1 MAIEI
6 VVGLPH
12 LANGAILARAR
23 AMQQPML
30 ISANCLSRWGK
41 AAGWAQWRGWR
52 TSSLRNAKGLA
63 SLDLDS
69 AGYSMMV
76 KYRGLP
82 WTIADYMGLAA
93 SYPFRRFAAVDYCCE
108 AEVANDRSEVRERIS
123 RTIRTNRECHARAVD
138 LDIVDRLMP
147 VLQGRN
153 PDDYERCLDGIS
165 TLLIPGTIIG
175 IGSMCRRRTH
185 GAEGLVAV
193 VERLDKVL
201 PDAVFCHAFGVK
213 GSALPWL
220 KPFERRIVS
229 IDSQAYGIAA
239 RRDARRL
246 GVAKTDRL
254 VAAHMD
260 RWCRVQL
267 KRTAE
272 PARIS
277 QIPATVP
284 EARLRDDAPWTVAIE
299 AAEAEIRSLIECG
312 ELDHDEITAQWIES
326 WAADI
331 CHASSG
337 SAPHPVNSRPRHRR
351 SR

>member
-30 ISANCLSRWGK
+30 ISANCLSRWDK
-41 AAGWAQWRGWR
+41 RAGWPEWRGWR
-52 TSSLRNAKGLA
+52 TSSLCNAKGLA

-76 KYRGLP
+76 KYYGLP
-82 WTIADYMGLAA
+82 WTIADYMRLAA
-93 SYPFRRFAAVDYCCE
+93 FYSFRRFAAIDYCCE
-108 AEVANDRSEVRERIS
+108 AGVANNRSEVRERIS

-138 LDIVDRLMP
+138 LGIADQLMP
-147 VLQGRN
+147 VLQGRT
-153 PDDYERCLDGIS
+153 PDDYERCLDGIAS
-165 TLLIPGTIIG
+165 LLIPGTIIG
-175 IGSMCRRRTH
+175 IGSMCRRPCH
-185 GAEGLVAV
+185 GPEGLVAV
-193 VERLDKVL
+193 VERLDNVL

-246 GVAKTDRL
+246 GVTKTDRL

-260 RWCRVQL
+260 RWCAQQL
-267 KRTAE
+267 SRTAE
-272 PARIS
+272 APRTTPN
-277 QIPATVP
+277 QPPPPNVP
-284 EARLRDDAPWTVAIE
+284 TCMLDPWHAAIE
-299 AAEAEIRSLIECG
+299 AAEADIRSLIESG
-312 ELDHDEITAQWIES
+312 DLEHDEITAGWVES
-326 WAADI
+326 WAADSY
-331 CHASSG
+331 HAR
-337 SAPHPVNSRPRHRR
+337 A
-351 SR
+351 

>member
-30 ISANCLSRWGK
+30 ISANCLSRWHK
-41 AAGWAQWRGWR
+41 AAGWHEWRGWR

-93 SYPFRRFAAVDYCCE
+93 SYPFRRFAAIDYCCE
-108 AEVANDRSEVRERIS
+108 AGVANDRSEVRERIS

-138 LDIVDRLMP
+138 LGIADRLMP
-147 VLQGRN
+147 VLQGRT
-153 PDDYERCLDGIS
+153 PDDYERCLDGIAS
-165 TLLIPGTIIG
+165 LLKPGTIIG
-175 IGSMCRRRTH
+175 IGSMCRRPCH
-185 GAEGLVAV
+185 GPEGLVAV
-193 VERLDKVL
+193 VERLDNVL

-213 GSALPWL
+213 GSALLWL

-246 GVAKTDRL
+246 GVTKTDRL

-260 RWCRVQL
+260 RWCQAQL
-267 KRTAE
+267 MRTAE
-272 PARIS
+272 PPRIS
-277 QIPATVP
+277 PISTTMP
-284 EARLRDDAPWTVAIE
+284 EARLRDDSPWTVAIE

-326 WAADI
+326 WTAGIYRAAPT
-331 CHASSG
+331 A
-337 SAPHPVNSRPRHRR
+337 A
-351 SR
+351 

>member
-1 MAIEI
+1 MGIEI

-12 LANGAILARAR
+12 LANGAILAHAR

-30 ISANCLSRWGK
+30 ISANCLSRWDK
-41 AAGWAQWRGWR
+41 RAGWPEWRGWR
-52 TSSLRNAKGLA
+52 TSSLCNAKGLA

-82 WTIADYMGLAA
+82 WTIADYMRLAA
-93 SYPFRRFAAVDYCCE
+93 SYPFRRFAAIDYCCE
-108 AEVANDRSEVRERIS
+108 AGVANNRSEVRERIS

-138 LDIVDRLMP
+138 LGIADRLMP
-147 VLQGRN
+147 VLQGRT

-165 TLLIPGTIIG
+165 SLLIPGTVIG

-193 VERLDKVL
+193 IERLDKVL

-213 GSALPWL
+213 GLALPYL
-220 KPFERRIVS
+220 KPFEQRVVS

-254 VAAHMD
+254 VAAHMA
-260 RWCRVQL
+260 RWCKVQL
-267 KRTAE
+267 TRTTE
-272 PARIS
+272 PPRIS
-277 QIPATVP
+277 RIPATMP
-284 EARLRDDAPWTVAIE
+284 ETRLRDDSPWTIAIE

-326 WAADI
+326 WAAGI
-331 CHASSG
+331 CHA
-337 SAPHPVNSRPRHRR
+337 ALTAA
-351 SR
+351 